1 MKRLAKSFPL
11 ARPLAALVVALAAGT
26 AFAEP
31 PVVTVN
37 VGLEDGVVDVKSTQ
51 GPLGLYREKAVKPP
65 EDFDSFKRQITEG
78 VQKEKEAFEQYKE
91 QITREFV
98 GYVESVTMQ
107 AGTELTISG
116 NTAVERRAVPKDNA
130 ARDFMKRWRNE
141 GGAQAPA
148 Q

>member
-1 MKRLAKSFPL
+1 MKPCVKLHTL
-11 ARPLAALVVALAAGT
+11 ARPLAMVAIAFAAGA
-26 AFAEP
+26 AFGEQ
-31 PVVTVN
+31 PVVTVS

-51 GPLGLYREKAVKPP
+51 GPLGLYREKVAKPP
-65 EDFDSFKRQITEG
+65 EDFESFKRQITEG
-78 VQKEKEAFEQYKE
+78 VQKEKDAFEQYKE

-130 ARDFMKRWRNE
+130 ARDFMKRWRTE
-141 GGAQAPA
+141 GGAPSSA